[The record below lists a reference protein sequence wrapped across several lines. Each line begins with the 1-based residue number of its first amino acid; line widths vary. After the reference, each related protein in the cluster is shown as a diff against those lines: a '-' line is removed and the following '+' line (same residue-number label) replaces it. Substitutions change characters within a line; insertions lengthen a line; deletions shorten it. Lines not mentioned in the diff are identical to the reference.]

1 MKGTKSV
8 ILTFSGNIEAV
19 DSGERRMISG
29 KIAPYG
35 EVGYTSAGKVVF
47 AEGSIT
53 APETSKV
60 KLLMSHDNS
69 AVVGRMQS
77 MTSAK
82 DGLYASFKVSASS
95 RGSDAILLAQ
105 EQLMDGLSVG
115 VEVTASKPEKD
126 YLLVTAATL
135 REVSLVESAAFASA
149 AVQKI
154 AAAVGDMPVAP
165 VEAAES
171 TSTKITTTNTVINTT
186 TTETETES
194 EAAVT
199 TAPDTNAPEATDA
212 TEQAAPTV
220 EAARKII
227 LPSALNSQR
236 VRTPIVSMSTYTEH
250 KIKAALGS
258 DESKLYVTAADDSF
272 ATNPAFNPTQ
282 YLSEFVTN
290 TRFPRSAID
299 ACSRGVLPP
308 TGTTINVPSLVD
320 SNGGLNG
327 VAPTVTVEAE
337 AGAVSNTGMVT
348 EYLTGTVNKYSG
360 MNTLSVELL
369 ERTNDPNF
377 YNELTN
383 QLQVA
388 YMNAT
393 DQAVITAIN
402 ATGFTS
408 TGVAATAAG
417 LISYTAESTANVYKN
432 SGYFAQ
438 NFVGSTGIYN
448 LLLGAVDTTGRPIFN
463 AYQPNPSALANA
475 GGMVSNNSVRGNMLG
490 LDLYVDRFMTAGV
503 ADNSAFILA
512 PEAFTVY
519 ESPQAYM
526 SVNVVS
532 NLQVQI
538 AIYGFMATIAKIPH
552 GICRLNI
559 S

>member
-1 MKGTKSV
+1 ML
-8 ILTFSGNIEAV
+8 LTFSGNIEAV
-19 DSGERRMISG
+19 DNGDRRTISG

-35 EVGYTSAGKVVF
+35 EVGATSAGRVVF
-47 AEGSIT
+47 AENSIT
-53 APETSKV
+53 VPEPSKV
-60 KLLMSHDNS
+60 KLLMQHDNS
-69 AVVGRMQS
+69 KPVGRMQS
-77 MTSAK
+77 VTSNK
-82 DGLYASFKVSASS
+82 TGLYASFKVSAST

-115 VEVTASKPEKD
+115 VEVDDSRQEKD

-135 REVSLVESAAFASA
+135 KEVSLVESAAFPSA
-149 AVQKI
+149 AVLKI
-154 AAAVGDMPVAP
+154 AAQENAVDPNQPTETTGETVDKAPEEMASEATFLPDGATVTLKSVSYEKDDSEGDTTP
-165 VEAAES
+165 VEAA
-171 TSTKITTTNTVINTT
+171 
-186 TTETETES
+186 
-194 EAAVT
+194 
-199 TAPDTNAPEATDA
+199 
-212 TEQAAPTV
+212 
-220 EAARKII
+220 RRII
-227 LPSALNSQR
+227 KPSALNSQR
-236 VRTPIVSMSTYTEH
+236 VRTPITSMGAYTEH

-258 DESKLYVTAADDSF
+258 EESKLYVTAADDSWT
-272 ATNPAFNPTQ
+272 TNPAFNPTQ

-290 TRFPRSAID
+290 TRFPRSAVD
-299 ACSRGVLPP
+299 ACSKGVLPP
-308 TGTTINVPSLVD
+308 KGNTINVPALVD

-337 AGAVSNTGMVT
+337 AGAVSATGMVT

-369 ERTNDPNF
+369 ERTDNPQF
-377 YNELTN
+377 FSELTN
-383 QLQVA
+383 QLQIA

-448 LLLGAVDTTGRPIFN
+448 LLLGAVDSTGRPIFN
-463 AYQPNPSALANA
+463 AYQPNAAALANA
-475 GGMVSNNSVRGNMLG
+475 AGMVSNNSVRGNVLG

-503 ADNSAFILA
+503 ADDSAFILA

-532 NLQVQI
+532 NLQVQV
-538 AIYGFMATIAKIPH
+538 AIYGFMATIAKIPN

-559 S
+559 A

>member
-1 MKGTKSV
+1 ML
-8 ILTFSGNIEAV
+8 LTFSGNIEAV
-19 DSGERRMISG
+19 DNGDKRTISG

-35 EVGYTSAGKVVF
+35 EVGNTSAGRVVF
-47 AEGSIT
+47 AENSIT
-53 APETSKV
+53 VPEPSKV

-69 AVVGRMQS
+69 KPVGRMQS
-77 MTSAK
+77 VTSNK
-82 DGLYASFKVSASS
+82 TGLYGSFKVSAST

-115 VEVTASKPEKD
+115 VEVDDSRQEKD

-135 REVSLVESAAFASA
+135 KEVSLVESAAFPSA
-149 AVQKI
+149 AVLKI
-154 AAAVGDMPVAP
+154 AAQENAVDENQPTETTGETVDKAPEEIASEATFLPDGATVTLKSVSYEKDDSEGDTTP
-165 VEAAES
+165 VEAS
-171 TSTKITTTNTVINTT
+171 
-186 TTETETES
+186 
-194 EAAVT
+194 
-199 TAPDTNAPEATDA
+199 
-212 TEQAAPTV
+212 
-220 EAARKII
+220 RRII
-227 LPSALNSQR
+227 KPSALNSQR
-236 VRTPIVSMSTYTEH
+236 VRTPITNMGAYTEH
-250 KIKAALGS
+250 KIKAALGN
-258 DESKLYVTAADDSF
+258 DESKLFISAADDSWT
-272 ATNPAFNPTQ
+272 TNPAFNPTQ

-290 TRFPRSAID
+290 TRFPRSAVD
-299 ACSRGVLPP
+299 ACSKGVLPP
-308 TGTTINVPSLVD
+308 KGNTINVPALVD

-337 AGAVSNTGMVT
+337 AGAVSATGMVT
-348 EYLTGTVNKYSG
+348 EYLSGTVNKYSG

-369 ERTNDPNF
+369 ERTDNPQF
-377 YNELTN
+377 FSELTN
-383 QLQVA
+383 QLQIA

-448 LLLGAVDTTGRPIFN
+448 LLLGAVDSTGRPIFN
-463 AYQPNPSALANA
+463 AYQPNAAALANA
-475 GGMVSNNSVRGNMLG
+475 AGMVSNNSVRGNVLG

-503 ADNSAFILA
+503 ADDSAFILA

-532 NLQVQI
+532 NLQVQV
-538 AIYGFMATIAKIPH
+538 AIYGFMATIAKIPN

-559 S
+559 A